1 MHYYTG
7 CQGPALDEEGNQ
19 QFKEVSSVLE
29 SDFKKL
35 RRMGVL
41 TGLAVAL
48 HNFPEGL
55 ATFIATLANPSLG
68 EDYNYNIT
76 RMKSL
81 IIVKPLCRSL

>member
-1 MHYYTG
+1 MITLTCTTIG

-19 QFKEVSSVLE
+19 QFKEVSTVLG
-29 SDFKKL
+29 SDFKRL

-55 ATFIATLANPSLG
+55 ATFIATLSNPSLG
-68 EDYNYNIT
+68 ED
-76 RMKSL
+76 
-81 IIVKPLCRSL
+81 